1 MDVALSSPCAGEET
15 AMKKIPVTIIFM
27 LLERGANVQA
37 RDDLGWTALDWALKQ
52 DNAQVV
58 KLLKDHG
65 AK

>member
-1 MDVALSSPCAGEET
+1 
-15 AMKKIPVTIIFM
+15 MKKIPVTIIFM